1 MELFEKTF
9 VLAIPSILTRS
20 TARRAAALVPEDA
33 TLVMFDF
40 SSNNIMF
47 RSGASELVRLT
58 LAGKLRT
65 AVVKGWD
72 QIEELR
78 VLHNALR
85 KEDVLHQFTR

>member
-9 VLAIPSILTRS
+9 VLAIPSILTRR
-20 TARRAAALVPEDA
+20 TARRAAALIPEDA

-40 SSNNIMF
+40 GSNNIMF
-47 RSGASELVRLT
+47 RSGAIELVRLT
-58 LAGKLRT
+58 LVGQLRT

-78 VLHNALR
+78 PLHDALR
-85 KEDVLHQFTR
+85 QEDVLHQFTR